1 MSNSDSD
8 KEEERD
14 NLESSDYEVNI
25 IQARNQNVFQ
35 SVLTESRTEFLANAD
50 RYTKIDD
57 NDQGPNANEDNI
69 KTFNFKIILVGD
81 FSCGKTSLI
90 NRLLNSTGN
99 LNAINFKGEVQ
110 KSFNVN
116 ATTKVILSIN
126 DTNGEERYGKP
137 TKLHYV
143 DAHGAIIVFDLTN
156 KQSFT
161 NLDMWIEEVKD
172 HVPNDCYILLV
183 GNKMDDLN
191 ERKVT
196 KSDIDDLKKKYN
208 YEVIETSARK
218 GNNVE
223 LTFQELGEI
232 LIEREEKGPPPGE
245 ELVLRQSLGRSSI
258 KLQPELVINPE
269 EQKIKKKKKKK
280 KFKC

>member
-1 MSNSDSD
+1 MSHSDSD

-14 NLESSDYEVNI
+14 DIGESGVYRANM
-25 IQARNQNVFQ
+25 IQARNRNVFQ
-35 SVLTESRTEFLANAD
+35 SILTDSRAEFLSNSN

-57 NDQGPNANEDNI
+57 NEQVSNADI
-69 KTFNFKIILVGD
+69 KTHNFKIILVGD
-81 FSCGKTSLI
+81 FACGKTSLI
-90 NRLLNSTGN
+90 NRLLNNTGN
-99 LNAINFKGEVQ
+99 LTTINFKEEVQ
-110 KSFNVN
+110 KSFNIN
-116 ATTKVILSIN
+116 ATTKVILSIF
-126 DTNGEERYGKP
+126 DTHGEEKYGKP

-143 DAHGAIIVFDLTN
+143 DAHAAIVVFDLTN

-172 HVPNDCYILLV
+172 HVPSDCHILIV
-183 GNKMDDLN
+183 GNKMDDFN

-196 KSDIDDLKKKYN
+196 TNDINNLKKKYN

-223 LTFQELGEI
+223 LAFQELSEI
-232 LIEREEKGPPPGE
+232 LIEKEEKGPPPGE
-245 ELVLRQSLGRSSI
+245 EIVIRQSINRVSI
-258 KLQPELVINPE
+258 KLEPEKVTTVE
-269 EQKIKKKKKKK
+269 EKEIKKKKKKK

>member
-1 MSNSDSD
+1 MSHSDSD

-14 NLESSDYEVNI
+14 DIGESGVYRANM
-25 IQARNQNVFQ
+25 IQARNRNVFQ
-35 SVLTESRTEFLANAD
+35 SILTDSRMEFLSNSN

-57 NDQGPNANEDNI
+57 NEQVSNADI
-69 KTFNFKIILVGD
+69 KTHNFKIILVGD
-81 FSCGKTSLI
+81 FACGKTSLI
-90 NRLLNSTGN
+90 NRLLNNTGN
-99 LNAINFKGEVQ
+99 LTTINFKEEVQ
-110 KSFNVN
+110 KSFNIN
-116 ATTKVILSIN
+116 ATTKVILSIF
-126 DTNGEERYGKP
+126 DTHGEEKYGKP

-143 DAHGAIIVFDLTN
+143 DAHAAIVVFDLTN

-172 HVPNDCYILLV
+172 HVPSDCHILIV
-183 GNKMDDLN
+183 GNKMDDFN

-196 KSDIDDLKKKYN
+196 TNDINNLKKKYN

-223 LTFQELGEI
+223 LAFQELSEI
-232 LIEREEKGPPPGE
+232 LIEKEEKGPPPGE
-245 ELVLRQSLGRSSI
+245 EIVIRQSINRVSI
-258 KLQPELVINPE
+258 KLEPEKVTTVE
-269 EQKIKKKKKKK
+269 EKEIKKKKKKK